1 MVCGDYCFPVVKERE
16 RGTITDI
23 YLPCSQSVLTV
34 PEEGERGAHQLALVS
49 SGMCGD
55 TEELP

>member
-16 RGTITDI
+16 RGTNI
-23 YLPCSQSVLTV
+23 YLPLLSVSTDSYQRK
-34 PEEGERGAHQLALVS
+34 ERGGAHQLALVS